1 MRIFYKIISF
11 FLTIPVII
19 FFSIFTISNS
29 NVTIISFWPFKDVII
44 IPVWALALAFFMS
57 GLLVGC
63 ILILFNKYLKFLK

>member
-29 NVTIISFWPFKDVII
+29 NITIISLWPFEHKII
-44 IPVWALALAFFMS
+44 IPVWALALIFFMS
-57 GLLVGC
+57 GLLIGC
-63 ILILFNKYLKFLK
+63 IFILFNKYLKF

>member
-29 NVTIISFWPFKDVII
+29 NLTIISFWPFENVII
-44 IPVWALALAFFMS
+44 IPVWALVLIFFMS
-57 GLLVGC
+57 GLLIGC
-63 ILILFNKYLKFLK
+63 ILILLKKF

>member
-29 NVTIISFWPFKDVII
+29 NVTIISFWPFENVII
-44 IPVWALALAFFMS
+44 IPVWALALIFFTS
-57 GLLVGC
+57 GLLIGC
-63 ILILFNKYLKFLK
+63 ILILLKKF

>member
-29 NVTIISFWPFKDVII
+29 NVTIISFWPFENVII
-44 IPVWALALAFFMS
+44 IPVWALALIFFTS
-57 GLLVGC
+57 GLLIGC
-63 ILILFNKYLKFLK
+63 ILILLKKFLKFLK

>member
-29 NVTIISFWPFKDVII
+29 NVTIISFWPFENVII
-44 IPVWALALAFFMS
+44 IPVWALVLIFFMS
-57 GLLVGC
+57 GLLIGC
-63 ILILFNKYLKFLK
+63 ILILLKKF